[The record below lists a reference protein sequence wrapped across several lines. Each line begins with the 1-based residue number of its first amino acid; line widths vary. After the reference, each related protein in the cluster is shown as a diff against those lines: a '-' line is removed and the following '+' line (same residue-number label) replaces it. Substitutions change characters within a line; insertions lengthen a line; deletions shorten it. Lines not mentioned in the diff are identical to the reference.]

1 MSEKSAEALKTI
13 GEVAKELNLIEL
25 ETGKAKTY
33 ILRFWEK
40 EFPQLKPKL
49 RAKGRRY
56 YTAENIKL
64 LKKIQYLLKD
74 KGLTIKGAKKII
86 ENNINDIEVDDFE
99 RKDISTND
107 LLNKKE
113 KVRLVPELK
122 PNSAF
127 NYYVKK
133 PTAGEKVK
141 IKLRVRK
148 YNPSTRKHEWFVEKK
163 LPPHSK

>member
-49 RAKGRRY
+49 RAKGRRF

-113 KVRLVPELK
+113 KLNRIKKIITELK
-122 PNSAF
+122 NLS
-127 NYYVKK
+127 
-133 PTAGEKVK
+133 
-141 IKLRVRK
+141 
-148 YNPSTRKHEWFVEKK
+148 
-163 LPPHSK
+163 

>member
-1 MSEKSAEALKTI
+1 MSVKTAEALKTI
-13 GEVAKELNLIEL
+13 GEVAKDLNLIDL

-49 RAKGRRY
+49 RAKGSRY
-56 YTAENIKL
+56 YTPENVKL

-86 ENNINDIEVDDFE
+86 ENNFDDIEVDDFT

-107 LLNKKE
+107 LLDKKE
-113 KVRLVPELK
+113 KLIRI
-122 PNSAF
+122 
-127 NYYVKK
+127 KK
-133 PTAGEKVK
+133 IITE
-141 IKLRVRK
+141 IKNL
-148 YNPSTRKHEWFVEKK
+148 S
-163 LPPHSK
+163 

>member
-1 MSEKSAEALKTI
+1 MSEKTAEALKTI

-113 KVRLVPELK
+113 KLIRIKEIITELK
-122 PNSAF
+122 NLS
-127 NYYVKK
+127 
-133 PTAGEKVK
+133 
-141 IKLRVRK
+141 
-148 YNPSTRKHEWFVEKK
+148 
-163 LPPHSK
+163 

>member
-1 MSEKSAEALKTI
+1 MVEKSAEALKTI

-56 YTAENIKL
+56 YTPENVQL

-86 ENNINDIEVDDFE
+86 ENNINDIEVDDFA

-113 KVRLVPELK
+113 KLI
-122 PNSAF
+122 
-127 NYYVKK
+127 
-133 PTAGEKVK
+133 K
-141 IKLRVRK
+141 IKKIISEIKNL
-148 YNPSTRKHEWFVEKK
+148 S
-163 LPPHSK
+163 

>member
-1 MSEKSAEALKTI
+1 MTEKSAEALKTI

-56 YTAENIKL
+56 YTAENVML

-107 LLNKKE
+107 LINKKE
-113 KVRLVPELK
+113 KLNRIKKIITELK
-122 PNSAF
+122 NLS
-127 NYYVKK
+127 
-133 PTAGEKVK
+133 
-141 IKLRVRK
+141 
-148 YNPSTRKHEWFVEKK
+148 
-163 LPPHSK
+163 

>member
-107 LLNKKE
+107 LLDKKE
-113 KVRLVPELK
+113 KLIR
-122 PNSAF
+122 
-127 NYYVKK
+127 
-133 PTAGEKVK
+133 
-141 IKLRVRK
+141 IKQIITEIKNL
-148 YNPSTRKHEWFVEKK
+148 S
-163 LPPHSK
+163 

>member
-56 YTAENIKL
+56 YTAENVQL

-86 ENNINDIEVDDFE
+86 ENNIDDIEVDDFE

-107 LLNKKE
+107 LLNKK
-113 KVRLVPELK
+113 KKLIRIKKIITELK
-122 PNSAF
+122 NLS
-127 NYYVKK
+127 
-133 PTAGEKVK
+133 
-141 IKLRVRK
+141 
-148 YNPSTRKHEWFVEKK
+148 
-163 LPPHSK
+163 

>member
-13 GEVAKELNLIEL
+13 GEVAKELNLIEV

-56 YTAENIKL
+56 YTAENVKL
-64 LKKIQYLLKD
+64 LKKIQYLLKV

-107 LLNKKE
+107 LINKKE
-113 KVRLVPELK
+113 KLNRI
-122 PNSAF
+122 
-127 NYYVKK
+127 KK
-133 PTAGEKVK
+133 IITE
-141 IKLRVRK
+141 IKNL
-148 YNPSTRKHEWFVEKK
+148 S
-163 LPPHSK
+163 

>member
-13 GEVAKELNLIEL
+13 GEVAKELNLIEV

-56 YTAENIKL
+56 YTAENVKL

-107 LLNKKE
+107 LLNKKD
-113 KVRLVPELK
+113 KLIRIKNIITELK
-122 PNSAF
+122 NLS
-127 NYYVKK
+127 
-133 PTAGEKVK
+133 
-141 IKLRVRK
+141 
-148 YNPSTRKHEWFVEKK
+148 
-163 LPPHSK
+163 

>member
-1 MSEKSAEALKTI
+1 MSVKTAEALKTI
-13 GEVAKELNLIEL
+13 GEVAKDLNLIDL

-40 EFPQLKPKL
+40 EFPQLRPKL

-56 YTAENIKL
+56 YTPENIKI

-86 ENNINDIEVDDFE
+86 ENNFNDIEVDDFT

-107 LLNKKE
+107 LLDKKE
-113 KVRLVPELK
+113 KLIRI
-122 PNSAF
+122 
-127 NYYVKK
+127 KK
-133 PTAGEKVK
+133 IITE
-141 IKLRVRK
+141 IKNL
-148 YNPSTRKHEWFVEKK
+148 S
-163 LPPHSK
+163 

>member
-1 MSEKSAEALKTI
+1 MSEKKAEALKTI

-56 YTAENIKL
+56 YTAENVKL

-86 ENNINDIEVDDFE
+86 ENNIDDIEVDDFE

-107 LLNKKE
+107 LLNKKD
-113 KVRLVPELK
+113 KLIRIKNIITELK
-122 PNSAF
+122 NLS
-127 NYYVKK
+127 
-133 PTAGEKVK
+133 
-141 IKLRVRK
+141 
-148 YNPSTRKHEWFVEKK
+148 
-163 LPPHSK
+163 

>member
-1 MSEKSAEALKTI
+1 MVEKSAEALKTI

-56 YTAENIKL
+56 YTPENVQL

-86 ENNINDIEVDDFE
+86 ENNINDIEVDDFA

-113 KVRLVPELK
+113 KLIRI
-122 PNSAF
+122 
-127 NYYVKK
+127 
-133 PTAGEKVK
+133 TK
-141 IKLRVRK
+141 IISEIKNL
-148 YNPSTRKHEWFVEKK
+148 S
-163 LPPHSK
+163 

>member
-56 YTAENIKL
+56 YTPENIQL

-86 ENNINDIEVDDFE
+86 ENNIDDIEVDDFA

-113 KVRLVPELK
+113 KLIRI
-122 PNSAF
+122 
-127 NYYVKK
+127 KK
-133 PTAGEKVK
+133 IISE
-141 IKLRVRK
+141 IKNL
-148 YNPSTRKHEWFVEKK
+148 S
-163 LPPHSK
+163 

>member
-1 MSEKSAEALKTI
+1 MSEKSAEALKRI

-56 YTAENIKL
+56 YTPENVQL

-86 ENNINDIEVDDFE
+86 ENNINDIEVDDFA

-113 KVRLVPELK
+113 KLIRI
-122 PNSAF
+122 
-127 NYYVKK
+127 KK
-133 PTAGEKVK
+133 IISE
-141 IKLRVRK
+141 IKNL
-148 YNPSTRKHEWFVEKK
+148 S
-163 LPPHSK
+163 

>member
-13 GEVAKELNLIEL
+13 GEVAKELNLIEV

-40 EFPQLKPKL
+40 EFTQLKPKL

-56 YTAENIKL
+56 YTPDNVKL

-113 KVRLVPELK
+113 KLNRIKKIITELK
-122 PNSAF
+122 NLS
-127 NYYVKK
+127 
-133 PTAGEKVK
+133 
-141 IKLRVRK
+141 
-148 YNPSTRKHEWFVEKK
+148 
-163 LPPHSK
+163 

>member
-1 MSEKSAEALKTI
+1 MTEKSAEALKTI

-56 YTAENIKL
+56 YTDENIKL

-107 LLNKKE
+107 LINKKE
-113 KVRLVPELK
+113 KLNRIKKIITELK
-122 PNSAF
+122 NLS
-127 NYYVKK
+127 
-133 PTAGEKVK
+133 
-141 IKLRVRK
+141 
-148 YNPSTRKHEWFVEKK
+148 
-163 LPPHSK
+163 

>member
-1 MSEKSAEALKTI
+1 MSVKTAEALKTI
-13 GEVAKELNLIEL
+13 GEVAKDLNLIDL

-40 EFPQLKPKL
+40 EFPQLRPKL

-56 YTAENIKL
+56 YTHENVKL

-86 ENNINDIEVDDFE
+86 ENNFNDIEVDDFT

-107 LLNKKE
+107 LLDKKE
-113 KVRLVPELK
+113 KLIRI
-122 PNSAF
+122 
-127 NYYVKK
+127 KK
-133 PTAGEKVK
+133 IITE
-141 IKLRVRK
+141 IKNL
-148 YNPSTRKHEWFVEKK
+148 S
-163 LPPHSK
+163 

>member
-1 MSEKSAEALKTI
+1 MPEKSAEALKTI

-25 ETGKAKTY
+25 ETGKPKTY

-56 YTAENIKL
+56 YTQENIKL
-64 LKKIQYLLKD
+64 LKKIHYLLKD

-99 RKDISTND
+99 RKDISTNNLFD
-107 LLNKKE
+107 KKE
-113 KVRLVPELK
+113 KLIRI
-122 PNSAF
+122 
-127 NYYVKK
+127 KK
-133 PTAGEKVK
+133 IITE
-141 IKLRVRK
+141 IKNL
-148 YNPSTRKHEWFVEKK
+148 S
-163 LPPHSK
+163 

>member
-1 MSEKSAEALKTI
+1 MSEKTAEALKTI
-13 GEVAKELNLIEL
+13 GEVAKELNLIEV

-56 YTAENIKL
+56 YTAENVKL

-107 LLNKKE
+107 LLNKKD
-113 KVRLVPELK
+113 KLIRIKNIITELK
-122 PNSAF
+122 NLS
-127 NYYVKK
+127 
-133 PTAGEKVK
+133 
-141 IKLRVRK
+141 
-148 YNPSTRKHEWFVEKK
+148 
-163 LPPHSK
+163 

>member
-56 YTAENIKL
+56 YTADNVQL

-86 ENNINDIEVDDFE
+86 ENNIDDIEVDDFE

-113 KVRLVPELK
+113 KLIRIKKIITELK
-122 PNSAF
+122 NLS
-127 NYYVKK
+127 
-133 PTAGEKVK
+133 
-141 IKLRVRK
+141 
-148 YNPSTRKHEWFVEKK
+148 
-163 LPPHSK
+163 

>member
-1 MSEKSAEALKTI
+1 MSEKTAEALKTI

-56 YTAENIKL
+56 YTTENVKL

-86 ENNINDIEVDDFE
+86 ENNIDDIEVDDFE

-107 LLNKKE
+107 LLNKKD
-113 KVRLVPELK
+113 KLIRIKNIITELK
-122 PNSAF
+122 NLS
-127 NYYVKK
+127 
-133 PTAGEKVK
+133 
-141 IKLRVRK
+141 
-148 YNPSTRKHEWFVEKK
+148 
-163 LPPHSK
+163 

>member
-1 MSEKSAEALKTI
+1 MSEKTAEALKTI

-56 YTAENIKL
+56 YTAENVKL

-86 ENNINDIEVDDFE
+86 ENNIDDIEVDDFE

-107 LLNKKE
+107 LLNKKD
-113 KVRLVPELK
+113 KLIRIKNIITELK
-122 PNSAF
+122 NLS
-127 NYYVKK
+127 
-133 PTAGEKVK
+133 
-141 IKLRVRK
+141 
-148 YNPSTRKHEWFVEKK
+148 
-163 LPPHSK
+163 

>member
-1 MSEKSAEALKTI
+1 MSVKTAEALKTI
-13 GEVAKELNLIEL
+13 GEVAKDLNLIDL

-56 YTAENIKL
+56 YTPENVKF

-86 ENNINDIEVDDFE
+86 DNNFNDIEVDDFT

-107 LLNKKE
+107 LLDKKE
-113 KVRLVPELK
+113 KLIRI
-122 PNSAF
+122 
-127 NYYVKK
+127 KK
-133 PTAGEKVK
+133 IITE
-141 IKLRVRK
+141 IKNL
-148 YNPSTRKHEWFVEKK
+148 S
-163 LPPHSK
+163 

>member
-1 MSEKSAEALKTI
+1 MSEKTAEALKTI

-40 EFPQLKPKL
+40 EFPQLRPKL

-56 YTAENIKL
+56 YTQENIKL

-99 RKDISTND
+99 RKDISTNN
-107 LLNKKE
+107 LFNKKE
-113 KVRLVPELK
+113 KLIRIKKIITELK
-122 PNSAF
+122 NLS
-127 NYYVKK
+127 
-133 PTAGEKVK
+133 
-141 IKLRVRK
+141 
-148 YNPSTRKHEWFVEKK
+148 
-163 LPPHSK
+163 

>member
-49 RAKGRRY
+49 RARGRRY
-56 YTAENIKL
+56 YTEENIKF
-64 LKKIQYLLKD
+64 LKKIHYLLKD
-74 KGLTIKGAKKII
+74 KGMTLKVAKKII

-99 RKDISTND
+99 RKDISTNN
-107 LLNKKE
+107 LLDKKE
-113 KVRLVPELK
+113 KLIRI
-122 PNSAF
+122 
-127 NYYVKK
+127 KK
-133 PTAGEKVK
+133 IITE
-141 IKLRVRK
+141 IKNL
-148 YNPSTRKHEWFVEKK
+148 S
-163 LPPHSK
+163 

>member
-40 EFPQLKPKL
+40 EFPQLRPKL

-56 YTAENIKL
+56 YTQENIKL
-64 LKKIQYLLKD
+64 LKKIHYLLKD

-99 RKDISTND
+99 RKDISTNNLFD
-107 LLNKKE
+107 KKE
-113 KVRLVPELK
+113 KLIRIKNIITELK
-122 PNSAF
+122 NLS
-127 NYYVKK
+127 
-133 PTAGEKVK
+133 
-141 IKLRVRK
+141 
-148 YNPSTRKHEWFVEKK
+148 
-163 LPPHSK
+163 

>member
-1 MSEKSAEALKTI
+1 MTEKSAEALKTI

-56 YTAENIKL
+56 YTAENVML

-74 KGLTIKGAKKII
+74 KGLTIKAAKKII

-107 LLNKKE
+107 LINKKE
-113 KVRLVPELK
+113 KLNRIKKIITELK
-122 PNSAF
+122 NLS
-127 NYYVKK
+127 
-133 PTAGEKVK
+133 
-141 IKLRVRK
+141 
-148 YNPSTRKHEWFVEKK
+148 
-163 LPPHSK
+163 

>member
-1 MSEKSAEALKTI
+1 MSVKTAEALKTI
-13 GEVAKELNLIEL
+13 GEVAKDLNLIDL

-56 YTAENIKL
+56 YTPENVQL

-86 ENNINDIEVDDFE
+86 ENNINDIEVDDFA

-113 KVRLVPELK
+113 KLIRI
-122 PNSAF
+122 
-127 NYYVKK
+127 KK
-133 PTAGEKVK
+133 IISE
-141 IKLRVRK
+141 IKNL
-148 YNPSTRKHEWFVEKK
+148 S
-163 LPPHSK
+163 

>member
-1 MSEKSAEALKTI
+1 MPEKSAEALKTI

-56 YTAENIKL
+56 YTAENVQL

-74 KGLTIKGAKKII
+74 KGLTIKGAKKLI
-86 ENNINDIEVDDFE
+86 ENNIDDIEVDDFE

-113 KVRLVPELK
+113 KLIRIKKIITELK
-122 PNSAF
+122 NLS
-127 NYYVKK
+127 
-133 PTAGEKVK
+133 
-141 IKLRVRK
+141 
-148 YNPSTRKHEWFVEKK
+148 
-163 LPPHSK
+163 

>member
-13 GEVAKELNLIEL
+13 GEVAKELNLIEV

-56 YTAENIKL
+56 YTPENVKL

-113 KVRLVPELK
+113 KLNRI
-122 PNSAF
+122 
-127 NYYVKK
+127 KK
-133 PTAGEKVK
+133 IITE
-141 IKLRVRK
+141 IKNL
-148 YNPSTRKHEWFVEKK
+148 S
-163 LPPHSK
+163 

>member
-40 EFPQLKPKL
+40 EFPQLRPKL

-56 YTAENIKL
+56 YTQENIKL
-64 LKKIQYLLKD
+64 LKKIHYLLKD

-99 RKDISTND
+99 RKDISTNNLFD
-107 LLNKKE
+107 KKE
-113 KVRLVPELK
+113 KLIRI
-122 PNSAF
+122 
-127 NYYVKK
+127 KK
-133 PTAGEKVK
+133 IITE
-141 IKLRVRK
+141 IKNL
-148 YNPSTRKHEWFVEKK
+148 S
-163 LPPHSK
+163 